1 MRTSLSFSYSVRQA
15 AWILGVSPSVVSRW
29 IRVGTLQAA
38 GRHGRR
44 VVPASA
50 LVRLLGSPV
59 EDRPGACHDE

>member
-1 MRTSLSFSYSVRQA
+1 M
-15 AWILGVSPSVVSRW
+15 SRW